1 MILSENRCTRNLLTG
16 KDTSQEKIAFESPN
30 MRVVRATSAQ
40 ISNPSRIRYQQKR
53 SKEKIEKFIFKIEK
67 AYLFLDLER
76 SAGPCDS
83 EVLQVAVISGRGPER
98 KTFNKFVKPQG
109 GVDPGGA
116 SNSHQMRLV
125 KGNLVDRNRVPLPTV
140 TAADCITDLLA
151 FLHEISTSSGRDLTL
166 VTYGDSDL
174 PNIANFLDYHN
185 KLEDFLQLVPYHI
198 DFQTVTKMD
207 CLIQEKTRGKIG
219 LANMCEETSIV
230 KLITGN
236 LPSSQK
242 VHDALYDASILHQIF
257 FTYLKNGTFF
267 KETFSSFRENSVT
280 KINPGAIQ
288 RSLVKMRRRRVVK
301 KNPHNI
307 FYPAG
312 LTRW

>member
-1 MILSENRCTRNLLTG
+1 MSKLNLT
-16 KDTSQEKIAFESPN
+16 
-30 MRVVRATSAQ
+30 
-40 ISNPSRIRYQQKR
+40 
-53 SKEKIEKFIFKIEK
+53 
-67 AYLFLDLER
+67 
-76 SAGPCDS
+76 CDS
-83 EVLQVAVISGRGPER
+83 GS
-98 KTFNKFVKPQG
+98 
-109 GVDPGGA
+109 
-116 SNSHQMRLV
+116 
-125 KGNLVDRNRVPLPTV
+125 
-140 TAADCITDLLA
+140 
-151 FLHEISTSSGRDLTL
+151 L

-174 PNIANFLDYHN
+174 PNITNWLDYHN
-185 KLEDFLQLVPYHI
+185 KLEDFLHLVPYHI